1 MEATG
6 RVRQVRAAC
15 NGQRVASSGQQA
27 AGGARAAGRAGSNPA
42 HASDNVQQS
51 ARENS
56 WQLSQVALRARALE
70 YGGRRHATRR
80 MRREAA
86 RLRREIVATA
96 PARRWNRRTST
107 CVTDLGEDD
116 LGENVQAARGIEGED
131 AGDVHSQEGDDEDN
145 VVALKSEQG

>member
-1 MEATG
+1 MRCYITTG
-6 RVRQVRAAC
+6 KSGVSDGDGGSVRQVPTAC
-15 NGQRVASSGQQA
+15 NGQQVASSGQQA

-86 RLRREIVATA
+86 RLRREIGATA
-96 PARRWNRRTST
+96 PAPFAVESNLKLHTSHMK
-107 CVTDLGEDD
+107 CVCAP
-116 LGENVQAARGIEGED
+116 NP
-131 AGDVHSQEGDDEDN
+131 
-145 VVALKSEQG
+145 LKSQLLAFIH

>member
-1 MEATG
+1 
-6 RVRQVRAAC
+6 
-15 NGQRVASSGQQA
+15 
-27 AGGARAAGRAGSNPA
+27 
-42 HASDNVQQS
+42 
-51 ARENS
+51 
-56 WQLSQVALRARALE
+56 
-70 YGGRRHATRR
+70 
-80 MRREAA
+80 MRRQTV

-96 PARRWNRRTST
+96 PARRWNRHTST

>member
-1 MEATG
+1 
-6 RVRQVRAAC
+6 
-15 NGQRVASSGQQA
+15 
-27 AGGARAAGRAGSNPA
+27 
-42 HASDNVQQS
+42 
-51 ARENS
+51 
-56 WQLSQVALRARALE
+56 
-70 YGGRRHATRR
+70 
-80 MRREAA
+80 MRRLTA

-107 CVTDLGEDD
+107 CVTD